1 MKICTL
7 CPRMCAVDRKSGER
21 GICGQTTEIKVA
33 RAALHFW
40 EEPCISGEKG
50 SGAVFFSGCALH
62 CVFCQNENIAN
73 GTAGKV
79 ISTEQAW
86 QNFSGTP
93 GKGCK

>member
-40 EEPCISGEKG
+40 VPVRSFFP
-50 SGAVFFSGCALH
+50 AVH
-62 CVFCQNENIAN
+62 CTVCSARMKILQMAQL
-73 GTAGKV
+73 V
-79 ISTEQAW
+79 R
-86 QNFSGTP
+86 
-93 GKGCK
+93 

>member
-40 EEPCISGEKG
+40 EEPAFPGRWVPVRSFFP
-50 SGAVFFSGCALH
+50 AVYCTVCSARMKILQMAQL
-62 CVFCQNENIAN
+62 VR
-73 GTAGKV
+73 
-79 ISTEQAW
+79 
-86 QNFSGTP
+86 
-93 GKGCK
+93 

>member
-40 EEPCISGEKG
+40 EEPCISGKNPVFPG
-50 SGAVFFSGCALH
+50 RWVPVRSFFPAVH
-62 CVFCQNENIAN
+62 CTVCSARMKILQM
-73 GTAGKV
+73 V
-79 ISTEQAW
+79 QLVR
-86 QNFSGTP
+86 
-93 GKGCK
+93 